1 MASNSIEHPAP
12 PSTPCSIGSDA
23 LSDIMTGMTGMGL
36 GPGSNPQTPADERKE
51 EEDSK
56 RPLDYH
62 SRSTVEGSPVLN
74 SPSAKRLDTSATP
87 FLDSKPTS
95 IVSASGAALKEW
107 SCAQAVSSGSS
118 SSGKKGGDTHRVLIV
133 SSGADDEHDTG
144 VHQENALRTT
154 LLVGPSGCLR
164 RASLQGSLLW
174 SAAASCDSQPAP
186 LSDLMRVHDGDYLHY
201 VKAKCA
207 LAAGAKP
214 EGGGLQLPSFY
225 APAGDL
231 DTDTPLGPQSLQA
244 ASRFCGAAMWAVDE
258 VMRAP
263 GPRPAGERE
272 REGEGEGE
280 GERGATVTRAFVI
293 GRPPGHHAG
302 PSGCVPPR
310 SFFRVPGMTSNGF
323 CLLNTVGVAAAYAR
337 YKYGREALASEPP
350 REKPRI
356 AIVDI
361 DVHHGNGTE
370 EIVRNLTPRMQALPL
385 PSSWAPQWRRSHRP
399 WLDETDAE
407 ETFFGSVHLF
417 AADSFYPCSGADE
430 VSTFAEGGVNVVNV
444 ALTPL
449 GPGPWDPKTRAKL
462 TPAQLKQ
469 LTDAAGA
476 EMREKMLRMLLPALH
491 AFKPTLLLLSS
502 GFDAHHDDLYH
513 FLTEQDYHW
522 ITGTCEFS
530 LRFFSSFS
538 SPLLTPLPP
547 LPLPLLSLSLS
558 LSLFPSPSP
567 SPPRHPAQSNLWPW
581 RACMG
586 VAL

>member
-1 MASNSIEHPAP
+1 
-12 PSTPCSIGSDA
+12 
-23 LSDIMTGMTGMGL
+23 MTGMTGMGL
-36 GPGSNPQTPADERKE
+36 EPGSNQQTPADEMKE

-56 RPLDYH
+56 RPLDYYG
-62 SRSTVEGSPVLN
+62 RSTVEGSPVLN

-107 SCAQAVSSGSS
+107 SSAQAVSSGSSCSDSS

-164 RASLQGSLLW
+164 RASLQGNLLW

-186 LSDLMRVHDGDYLHY
+186 LSDLVRVHDGDYLHY

-244 ASRFCGAAMWAVDE
+244 ASRFCGAAMWAVDQ

-272 REGEGEGE
+272 GE
-280 GERGATVTRAFVI
+280 GERGAAVTRAFVI

-370 EIVRNLTPRMQALPL
+370 DIVRNLTPRMQALPL

-417 AADSFYPCSGADE
+417 AADAFYPCSGADE
-430 VSTFAEGGVNVVNV
+430 VSTFAEGGANVVNV

-476 EMREKMLRMLLPALH
+476 EMREKVSRMLLPALH

-522 ITGTCEFS
+522 MTGACEFS
-530 LRFFSSFS
+530 LRFFSSLSSSHS
-538 SPLLTPLPP
+538 SPSSP
-547 LPLPLLSLSLS
+547 
-558 LSLFPSPSP
+558 FPSP
-567 SPPRHPAQSNLWPW
+567 HPQPTQSNWWPW
-581 RACMG
+581 LICTGA
-586 VAL
+586 AW